1 MCKWQNFNIV
11 AQTVQKLWHSQN
23 QNHCRRPSLIFFL
36 RLQDFRPF
44 GRITV
49 GIGFHPVKFE
59 RLSSNGSQGTALTKS
74 KMAAGRHLGFHFFKN
89 SRSRNALLLA
99 RACIWQ
105 NFNILAQTVQKL
117 RLSENPKWRP
127 AAILDFDAVR
137 RPAIPMDSC
146 RPWLPSC
153 EI

>member
-11 AQTVQKLWHSQN
+11 AQRVQKLWHSQN
-23 QNHCRRPSLIFFL
+23 QNHCRRPSLIFFI

-59 RLSSNGSQGTALTKS
+59 RLSSNGSQVTPLTKS
-74 KMAAGRHLGFHFFKN
+74 KMAAGRHLGFHFFEKYG
-89 SRSRNALLLA
+89 SRNALLLV

-117 RLSENPKWRP
+117 WPSENSKWRP

-137 RPAIPMDSC
+137 HPAIPMDSC
-146 RPWLPSC
+146 CLQLPSC